1 MAAVLDGGLD
11 RCLAADAALIWAV
24 NLAGGAALWLL
35 GVQFVQGRT
44 GWDYVIY
51 FCPFLL
57 NGLAAIVCFRLAAP
71 PVLSGKGAFFKRL

>member
-1 MAAVLDGGLD
+1 MKKKVWKKLCAPANLCTMA
-11 RCLAADAALIWAV
+11 RI
-24 NLAGGAALWLL
+24 AGAAALWLL

-57 NGLAAIVCFRLAAP
+57 NGLVAIVCFRLAAP